1 MILIINICKEELH
14 ELEFVKPIADILR
27 KRKINF
33 EIKHYKEINEKNI
46 KKFDKIIIAG
56 TSLKDNQFLES
67 VPKLQWIKLYNKPIL
82 GICAGMQIFGKIFG
96 CEVYDKAIIGQEE
109 IKITQKNDLIEEE
122 DPFYS
127 YFLNNKTIKL
137 TKDFEVLARGNEIE
151 AVIKHKSKRVY
162 GCLFHPEVMNSEII
176 VNFCKFI

>member
-1 MILIINICKEELH
+1 MILIISVCADKLSRA
-14 ELEFVKPIADILR
+14 EFVRPIQEIL
-27 KRKINF
+27 KKDGIKF
-33 EIKHYKEINEKNI
+33 FTKHYNELYEEDLN
-46 KKFDKIIIAG
+46 DAEKIIICG
-56 TSLKDNQFLES
+56 TALQDFQYLKDIGKFS
-67 VPKLQWIKLYNKPIL
+67 WVKSCKKPIL